1 MIPRS
6 REMRSG
12 NKTCPRG
19 LIYIWMSKK
28 LSREFLNIQD
38 EYLTEE
44 SRRKGITDL
53 SQLRPLAPDNRL
65 YLWQGDMTTLRVD
78 GLA

>member
-1 MIPRS
+1 
-6 REMRSG
+6 MRSG

-19 LIYIWMSKK
+19 LINIWMSKK

-78 GLA
+78 ELA

>member
-19 LIYIWMSKK
+19 LINIWMSKK

-78 GLA
+78 ELA

>member
-19 LIYIWMSKK
+19 LINIWMPKK
-28 LSREFLNIQD
+28 LSREFLNTQD